1 MAIVGKFPP
10 VLFDE
15 PRFATGRSAQFK
27 PLGSL
32 TLGIGGPNATGKQR
46 PIKILFRSASSWTT
60 KTCLTGVGS
69 VTYPP
74 PPSGWPKVVATGLT
88 SLLPI
93 MPSSQ
98 PSGLLTL
105 FAGPNSIPAVAS
117 PPGSGERYITRI
129 F

>member
-1 MAIVGKFPP
+1 VVGKFPP

-15 PRFATGRSAQFK
+15 PRSTTGRSTQVK

-32 TLGIGGPNATGKQR
+32 TLGTGGPNATGKQR

-60 KTCLTGVGS
+60 KTCLTGVGR
-69 VTYPP
+69 VTNPP
-74 PPSGWPKVVATGLT
+74 DPSGWPNVVATGLT

-105 FAGPNSIPAVAS
+105 FAGPNSKIGRAS
-117 PPGSGERYITRI
+117 CRERV
-129 F
+129 